1 MLRNKKTLIA
11 NLFVLSGNIT
21 FFILNKNQMND
32 KCQGVINDYI
42 KLVLFDKQLLEDKK
56 KKKYREEIINFHEKV
71 KAN

>member
-1 MLRNKKTLIA
+1 M
-11 NLFVLSGNIT
+11 LSGNIT

-42 KLVLFDKQLLEDKK
+42 KSVLFDKQLLEDKK

>member
-1 MLRNKKTLIA
+1 MYLFI
-11 NLFVLSGNIT
+11 FVLSGNIT

-42 KLVLFDKQLLEDKK
+42 KSVLFDKQLLEDKK